1 MSDFYTCVTVK
12 GRNVLYRGIENGKRV
27 KKKIEFYPTLFVTSQ
42 KKTQYQTLDG
52 EHVEP
57 VKPGDMYETRAF
69 VNKYDDVSGFNVYGN
84 MDFAYQF
91 IGEQHFGADV
101 DYDPSKI
108 VIANF
113 DIETTCDNGFPNPD
127 NPEEAIIAITIQ
139 VGDEIRV
146 FGLGEYSIPEHT
158 CTKYDDEAQLLLD
171 FLDYWEQK
179 DPDIMTGWNITFFDI
194 PYLYC
199 RMRHLLG
206 TKQANRLSPWK
217 QVNERPI
224 TIQGRTRTM
233 YDITGV
239 ANFDYLD
246 LYKKFTYVNQASYK
260 LDHIAFVE
268 LGEQKISYEEYG
280 SIADFYRKDFQKFME
295 YNVKDTLLVTGLEDK
310 LRLIELALALAYSAK
325 VNFMDVF
332 SQVRTWDQIIYHY
345 LAERNIVIPSKK
357 GTKKNAQYAGAYVKE
372 PIVGKHEW
380 IVSFDLNSL
389 YPHLIMQYNISPET
403 MIEQSEDDRFGIG
416 VDNLLKNS
424 PEMYNKPCYEK
435 IKQFTS
441 EGYSVAANG
450 TCYRKDVRGFLPEL
464 MEKMYLERKSFKKKM
479 IEAQKE
485 LEDLPNKNMISM
497 GRAGYTKKLKKDISK
512 YHNFQLVRKIQ
523 LNSAYG
529 AIGNEFFRYFN
540 VDMAEAITMSGQ
552 LSIQYIANELNAFLN
567 KTLDTG
573 DYDYV
578 VASDTD
584 SVYLRLGNLVDKVCP
599 NKSKSQVVEFL
610 NKSCAEI
617 IQPFIDRSYKLLAE
631 QMNAYENKMVME
643 REVIADVGIWTA
655 KKRYMLNVHDSEGIR
670 YDTPKL
676 KIMGIE
682 TTRSSTPQIARSAL
696 KETIALIL
704 TGTEP
709 ELQAKVEE
717 IRQEF
722 MVAAPE
728 EIAFPRSC
736 NGLAKYSNK
745 STIYEKGTP
754 IAVKGSLLFNYYL
767 KKHKLTKKYETI
779 NEGEKIKFLYLKSP
793 NPFGGIDGRDHV
805 ISFVSTLP
813 KEFDIIDF
821 IDYEKQFEKSF
832 LDPLRNILDV
842 VEWDYEKRASLE
854 DFFG

>member
-1 MSDFYTCVTVK
+1 
-12 GRNVLYRGIENGKRV
+12 
-27 KKKIEFYPTLFVTSQ
+27 
-42 KKTQYQTLDG
+42 
-52 EHVEP
+52 
-57 VKPGDMYETRAF
+57 
-69 VNKYDDVSGFNVYGN
+69 
-84 MDFAYQF
+84 
-91 IGEQHFGADV
+91 
-101 DYDPSKI
+101 
-108 VIANF
+108 
-113 DIETTCDNGFPNPD
+113 
-127 NPEEAIIAITIQ
+127 
-139 VGDEIRV
+139 
-146 FGLGEYSIPEHT
+146 
-158 CTKYDDEAQLLLD
+158 
-171 FLDYWEQK
+171 
-179 DPDIMTGWNITFFDI
+179 
-194 PYLYC
+194 
-199 RMRHLLG
+199 
-206 TKQANRLSPWK
+206 
-217 QVNERPI
+217 
-224 TIQGRTRTM
+224 
-233 YDITGV
+233 
-239 ANFDYLD
+239 
-246 LYKKFTYVNQASYK
+246 
-260 LDHIAFVE
+260 
-268 LGEQKISYEEYG
+268 
-280 SIADFYRKDFQKFME
+280 
-295 YNVKDTLLVTGLEDK
+295 
-310 LRLIELALALAYSAK
+310 
-325 VNFMDVF
+325 
-332 SQVRTWDQIIYHY
+332 
-345 LAERNIVIPSKK
+345 
-357 GTKKNAQYAGAYVKE
+357 
-372 PIVGKHEW
+372 
-380 IVSFDLNSL
+380 
-389 YPHLIMQYNISPET
+389 
-403 MIEQSEDDRFGIG
+403 
-416 VDNLLKNS
+416 
-424 PEMYNKPCYEK
+424 
-435 IKQFTS
+435 
-441 EGYSVAANG
+441 
-450 TCYRKDVRGFLPEL
+450 

-523 LNSAYG
+523 LNSADG

-709 ELQAKVEE
+709 ELQTKVEE

-754 IAVKGSLLFNYYL
+754 IAVKGSLLFNHYL

-793 NPFGGIDGRDHV
+793 NPFGGIDGKDHV

>member
-1 MSDFYTCVTVK
+1 
-12 GRNVLYRGIENGKRV
+12 
-27 KKKIEFYPTLFVTSQ
+27 
-42 KKTQYQTLDG
+42 
-52 EHVEP
+52 
-57 VKPGDMYETRAF
+57 
-69 VNKYDDVSGFNVYGN
+69 
-84 MDFAYQF
+84 
-91 IGEQHFGADV
+91 
-101 DYDPSKI
+101 
-108 VIANF
+108 
-113 DIETTCDNGFPNPD
+113 
-127 NPEEAIIAITIQ
+127 
-139 VGDEIRV
+139 
-146 FGLGEYSIPEHT
+146 
-158 CTKYDDEAQLLLD
+158 
-171 FLDYWEQK
+171 
-179 DPDIMTGWNITFFDI
+179 
-194 PYLYC
+194 
-199 RMRHLLG
+199 
-206 TKQANRLSPWK
+206 
-217 QVNERPI
+217 
-224 TIQGRTRTM
+224 
-233 YDITGV
+233 
-239 ANFDYLD
+239 
-246 LYKKFTYVNQASYK
+246 
-260 LDHIAFVE
+260 
-268 LGEQKISYEEYG
+268 
-280 SIADFYRKDFQKFME
+280 
-295 YNVKDTLLVTGLEDK
+295 
-310 LRLIELALALAYSAK
+310 
-325 VNFMDVF
+325 
-332 SQVRTWDQIIYHY
+332 
-345 LAERNIVIPSKK
+345 
-357 GTKKNAQYAGAYVKE
+357 
-372 PIVGKHEW
+372 
-380 IVSFDLNSL
+380 
-389 YPHLIMQYNISPET
+389 
-403 MIEQSEDDRFGIG
+403 
-416 VDNLLKNS
+416 
-424 PEMYNKPCYEK
+424 
-435 IKQFTS
+435 
-441 EGYSVAANG
+441 
-450 TCYRKDVRGFLPEL
+450 
-464 MEKMYLERKSFKKKM
+464 
-479 IEAQKE
+479 
-485 LEDLPNKNMISM
+485 
-497 GRAGYTKKLKKDISK
+497 
-512 YHNFQLVRKIQ
+512 
-523 LNSAYG
+523 
-529 AIGNEFFRYFN
+529 
-540 VDMAEAITMSGQ
+540 MSGQ

-617 IQPFIDRSYKLLAE
+617 IQPFIDKSYKLLAE

-754 IAVKGSLLFNYYL
+754 IAVKGSLLFNHYL

-793 NPFGGIDGRDHV
+793 NPFGGIDGKDHV

>member
-1 MSDFYTCVTVK
+1 
-12 GRNVLYRGIENGKRV
+12 
-27 KKKIEFYPTLFVTSQ
+27 
-42 KKTQYQTLDG
+42 
-52 EHVEP
+52 
-57 VKPGDMYETRAF
+57 
-69 VNKYDDVSGFNVYGN
+69 
-84 MDFAYQF
+84 
-91 IGEQHFGADV
+91 
-101 DYDPSKI
+101 
-108 VIANF
+108 
-113 DIETTCDNGFPNPD
+113 
-127 NPEEAIIAITIQ
+127 
-139 VGDEIRV
+139 
-146 FGLGEYSIPEHT
+146 
-158 CTKYDDEAQLLLD
+158 
-171 FLDYWEQK
+171 
-179 DPDIMTGWNITFFDI
+179 
-194 PYLYC
+194 
-199 RMRHLLG
+199 
-206 TKQANRLSPWK
+206 
-217 QVNERPI
+217 
-224 TIQGRTRTM
+224 
-233 YDITGV
+233 
-239 ANFDYLD
+239 
-246 LYKKFTYVNQASYK
+246 
-260 LDHIAFVE
+260 
-268 LGEQKISYEEYG
+268 
-280 SIADFYRKDFQKFME
+280 
-295 YNVKDTLLVTGLEDK
+295 
-310 LRLIELALALAYSAK
+310 
-325 VNFMDVF
+325 
-332 SQVRTWDQIIYHY
+332 
-345 LAERNIVIPSKK
+345 
-357 GTKKNAQYAGAYVKE
+357 
-372 PIVGKHEW
+372 
-380 IVSFDLNSL
+380 
-389 YPHLIMQYNISPET
+389 
-403 MIEQSEDDRFGIG
+403 
-416 VDNLLKNS
+416 
-424 PEMYNKPCYEK
+424 
-435 IKQFTS
+435 
-441 EGYSVAANG
+441 
-450 TCYRKDVRGFLPEL
+450 
-464 MEKMYLERKSFKKKM
+464 M

-485 LEDLPNKNMISM
+485 LEDLPNKNMPSL

-617 IQPFIDRSYKLLAE
+617 IQPFIDKSYKLLAE

-754 IAVKGSLLFNYYL
+754 IAVKGSLLFNHYL

-779 NEGEKIKFLYLKSP
+779 NEGEKIKFIYLKSP
-793 NPFGGIDGRDHV
+793 NPFGGIDGKDHV

>member
-1 MSDFYTCVTVK
+1 
-12 GRNVLYRGIENGKRV
+12 
-27 KKKIEFYPTLFVTSQ
+27 
-42 KKTQYQTLDG
+42 
-52 EHVEP
+52 
-57 VKPGDMYETRAF
+57 
-69 VNKYDDVSGFNVYGN
+69 
-84 MDFAYQF
+84 
-91 IGEQHFGADV
+91 
-101 DYDPSKI
+101 
-108 VIANF
+108 
-113 DIETTCDNGFPNPD
+113 
-127 NPEEAIIAITIQ
+127 
-139 VGDEIRV
+139 
-146 FGLGEYSIPEHT
+146 
-158 CTKYDDEAQLLLD
+158 
-171 FLDYWEQK
+171 
-179 DPDIMTGWNITFFDI
+179 
-194 PYLYC
+194 
-199 RMRHLLG
+199 
-206 TKQANRLSPWK
+206 
-217 QVNERPI
+217 
-224 TIQGRTRTM
+224 
-233 YDITGV
+233 
-239 ANFDYLD
+239 
-246 LYKKFTYVNQASYK
+246 
-260 LDHIAFVE
+260 
-268 LGEQKISYEEYG
+268 
-280 SIADFYRKDFQKFME
+280 
-295 YNVKDTLLVTGLEDK
+295 
-310 LRLIELALALAYSAK
+310 
-325 VNFMDVF
+325 
-332 SQVRTWDQIIYHY
+332 
-345 LAERNIVIPSKK
+345 
-357 GTKKNAQYAGAYVKE
+357 
-372 PIVGKHEW
+372 
-380 IVSFDLNSL
+380 
-389 YPHLIMQYNISPET
+389 
-403 MIEQSEDDRFGIG
+403 
-416 VDNLLKNS
+416 
-424 PEMYNKPCYEK
+424 
-435 IKQFTS
+435 
-441 EGYSVAANG
+441 
-450 TCYRKDVRGFLPEL
+450 
-464 MEKMYLERKSFKKKM
+464 M

-485 LEDLPNKNMISM
+485 LEDLPNKNMISL

-552 LSIQYIANELNAFLN
+552 LSIQYIANKLNEFLN
-567 KTLDTG
+567 ETLKTG

-584 SVYLRLGNLVDKVCP
+584 SVYLRLGNLVRAAAPDKTD
-599 NKSKSQVVEFL
+599 SQVVDFL
-610 NKSCAEI
+610 NKSCEKI
-617 IQPFIDRSYKLLAE
+617 IQPFIDKSYKLLAE

-793 NPFGGIDGRDHV
+793 NPFGGIDGKDHV

>member
-1 MSDFYTCVTVK
+1 
-12 GRNVLYRGIENGKRV
+12 
-27 KKKIEFYPTLFVTSQ
+27 
-42 KKTQYQTLDG
+42 
-52 EHVEP
+52 
-57 VKPGDMYETRAF
+57 
-69 VNKYDDVSGFNVYGN
+69 
-84 MDFAYQF
+84 
-91 IGEQHFGADV
+91 
-101 DYDPSKI
+101 
-108 VIANF
+108 
-113 DIETTCDNGFPNPD
+113 
-127 NPEEAIIAITIQ
+127 
-139 VGDEIRV
+139 
-146 FGLGEYSIPEHT
+146 
-158 CTKYDDEAQLLLD
+158 
-171 FLDYWEQK
+171 
-179 DPDIMTGWNITFFDI
+179 
-194 PYLYC
+194 
-199 RMRHLLG
+199 
-206 TKQANRLSPWK
+206 
-217 QVNERPI
+217 
-224 TIQGRTRTM
+224 
-233 YDITGV
+233 
-239 ANFDYLD
+239 
-246 LYKKFTYVNQASYK
+246 
-260 LDHIAFVE
+260 
-268 LGEQKISYEEYG
+268 
-280 SIADFYRKDFQKFME
+280 
-295 YNVKDTLLVTGLEDK
+295 
-310 LRLIELALALAYSAK
+310 
-325 VNFMDVF
+325 
-332 SQVRTWDQIIYHY
+332 
-345 LAERNIVIPSKK
+345 
-357 GTKKNAQYAGAYVKE
+357 
-372 PIVGKHEW
+372 
-380 IVSFDLNSL
+380 
-389 YPHLIMQYNISPET
+389 
-403 MIEQSEDDRFGIG
+403 
-416 VDNLLKNS
+416 
-424 PEMYNKPCYEK
+424 
-435 IKQFTS
+435 
-441 EGYSVAANG
+441 
-450 TCYRKDVRGFLPEL
+450 
-464 MEKMYLERKSFKKKM
+464 M

-485 LEDLPNKNMISM
+485 LEDLPNKNMPSL

-552 LSIQYIANELNAFLN
+552 LSIQYIANKLNEFLN
-567 KTLDTG
+567 ETLKTG

-584 SVYLRLGNLVDKVCP
+584 SVYLRLGNLVRAAAP
-599 NKSKSQVVEFL
+599 NKTDSQVVEFL

>member
-1 MSDFYTCVTVK
+1 
-12 GRNVLYRGIENGKRV
+12 
-27 KKKIEFYPTLFVTSQ
+27 
-42 KKTQYQTLDG
+42 
-52 EHVEP
+52 
-57 VKPGDMYETRAF
+57 
-69 VNKYDDVSGFNVYGN
+69 
-84 MDFAYQF
+84 
-91 IGEQHFGADV
+91 
-101 DYDPSKI
+101 
-108 VIANF
+108 
-113 DIETTCDNGFPNPD
+113 
-127 NPEEAIIAITIQ
+127 
-139 VGDEIRV
+139 
-146 FGLGEYSIPEHT
+146 
-158 CTKYDDEAQLLLD
+158 
-171 FLDYWEQK
+171 
-179 DPDIMTGWNITFFDI
+179 
-194 PYLYC
+194 
-199 RMRHLLG
+199 
-206 TKQANRLSPWK
+206 
-217 QVNERPI
+217 
-224 TIQGRTRTM
+224 
-233 YDITGV
+233 
-239 ANFDYLD
+239 
-246 LYKKFTYVNQASYK
+246 
-260 LDHIAFVE
+260 
-268 LGEQKISYEEYG
+268 
-280 SIADFYRKDFQKFME
+280 
-295 YNVKDTLLVTGLEDK
+295 
-310 LRLIELALALAYSAK
+310 
-325 VNFMDVF
+325 
-332 SQVRTWDQIIYHY
+332 
-345 LAERNIVIPSKK
+345 
-357 GTKKNAQYAGAYVKE
+357 
-372 PIVGKHEW
+372 
-380 IVSFDLNSL
+380 
-389 YPHLIMQYNISPET
+389 
-403 MIEQSEDDRFGIG
+403 
-416 VDNLLKNS
+416 
-424 PEMYNKPCYEK
+424 
-435 IKQFTS
+435 
-441 EGYSVAANG
+441 
-450 TCYRKDVRGFLPEL
+450 

-479 IEAQKE
+479 IESQKE
-485 LEDLPNKNMISM
+485 LEDLPNKNMISL

-529 AIGNEFFRYFN
+529 AIGNEYFRYFN

-552 LSIQYIANELNAFLN
+552 LSIQYIANKLNEFLN
-567 KTLDTG
+567 KTLNTG
-573 DYDYV
+573 DFDYV

-617 IQPFIDRSYKLLAE
+617 IQPFIDKSYKLLAE

-709 ELQAKVEE
+709 ELQVKVEE

-722 MVAAPE
+722 MSAAPE
-728 EIAFPRSC
+728 DIAFPRSC

-779 NEGEKIKFLYLKSP
+779 NEGEKIKFIYLKSP
-793 NPFGGIDGRDHV
+793 NPFGGFDGRDHV

-842 VEWDYEKRASLE
+842 VKWDYEKRASLE

>member
-1 MSDFYTCVTVK
+1 LV
-12 GRNVLYRGIENGKRV
+12 
-27 KKKIEFYPTLFVTSQ
+27 
-42 KKTQYQTLDG
+42 
-52 EHVEP
+52 
-57 VKPGDMYETRAF
+57 RA
-69 VNKYDDVSGFNVYGN
+69 
-84 MDFAYQF
+84 
-91 IGEQHFGADV
+91 
-101 DYDPSKI
+101 
-108 VIANF
+108 
-113 DIETTCDNGFPNPD
+113 
-127 NPEEAIIAITIQ
+127 
-139 VGDEIRV
+139 
-146 FGLGEYSIPEHT
+146 
-158 CTKYDDEAQLLLD
+158 
-171 FLDYWEQK
+171 
-179 DPDIMTGWNITFFDI
+179 
-194 PYLYC
+194 
-199 RMRHLLG
+199 
-206 TKQANRLSPWK
+206 
-217 QVNERPI
+217 
-224 TIQGRTRTM
+224 
-233 YDITGV
+233 
-239 ANFDYLD
+239 
-246 LYKKFTYVNQASYK
+246 
-260 LDHIAFVE
+260 
-268 LGEQKISYEEYG
+268 
-280 SIADFYRKDFQKFME
+280 
-295 YNVKDTLLVTGLEDK
+295 
-310 LRLIELALALAYSAK
+310 
-325 VNFMDVF
+325 
-332 SQVRTWDQIIYHY
+332 
-345 LAERNIVIPSKK
+345 
-357 GTKKNAQYAGAYVKE
+357 
-372 PIVGKHEW
+372 
-380 IVSFDLNSL
+380 
-389 YPHLIMQYNISPET
+389 
-403 MIEQSEDDRFGIG
+403 
-416 VDNLLKNS
+416 
-424 PEMYNKPCYEK
+424 
-435 IKQFTS
+435 
-441 EGYSVAANG
+441 AA
-450 TCYRKDVRGFLPEL
+450 
-464 MEKMYLERKSFKKKM
+464 
-479 IEAQKE
+479 
-485 LEDLPNKNMISM
+485 PNK
-497 GRAGYTKKLKKDISK
+497 
-512 YHNFQLVRKIQ
+512 
-523 LNSAYG
+523 
-529 AIGNEFFRYFN
+529 
-540 VDMAEAITMSGQ
+540 
-552 LSIQYIANELNAFLN
+552 
-567 KTLDTG
+567 
-573 DYDYV
+573 
-578 VASDTD
+578 TD
-584 SVYLRLGNLVDKVCP
+584 
-599 NKSKSQVVEFL
+599 SQVVEFL

>member
-1 MSDFYTCVTVK
+1 
-12 GRNVLYRGIENGKRV
+12 
-27 KKKIEFYPTLFVTSQ
+27 
-42 KKTQYQTLDG
+42 
-52 EHVEP
+52 
-57 VKPGDMYETRAF
+57 
-69 VNKYDDVSGFNVYGN
+69 
-84 MDFAYQF
+84 
-91 IGEQHFGADV
+91 
-101 DYDPSKI
+101 
-108 VIANF
+108 
-113 DIETTCDNGFPNPD
+113 
-127 NPEEAIIAITIQ
+127 
-139 VGDEIRV
+139 
-146 FGLGEYSIPEHT
+146 
-158 CTKYDDEAQLLLD
+158 
-171 FLDYWEQK
+171 
-179 DPDIMTGWNITFFDI
+179 
-194 PYLYC
+194 
-199 RMRHLLG
+199 
-206 TKQANRLSPWK
+206 
-217 QVNERPI
+217 
-224 TIQGRTRTM
+224 
-233 YDITGV
+233 
-239 ANFDYLD
+239 
-246 LYKKFTYVNQASYK
+246 
-260 LDHIAFVE
+260 
-268 LGEQKISYEEYG
+268 
-280 SIADFYRKDFQKFME
+280 
-295 YNVKDTLLVTGLEDK
+295 
-310 LRLIELALALAYSAK
+310 
-325 VNFMDVF
+325 
-332 SQVRTWDQIIYHY
+332 
-345 LAERNIVIPSKK
+345 
-357 GTKKNAQYAGAYVKE
+357 
-372 PIVGKHEW
+372 
-380 IVSFDLNSL
+380 
-389 YPHLIMQYNISPET
+389 
-403 MIEQSEDDRFGIG
+403 
-416 VDNLLKNS
+416 
-424 PEMYNKPCYEK
+424 
-435 IKQFTS
+435 
-441 EGYSVAANG
+441 
-450 TCYRKDVRGFLPEL
+450 

>member
-1 MSDFYTCVTVK
+1 
-12 GRNVLYRGIENGKRV
+12 
-27 KKKIEFYPTLFVTSQ
+27 
-42 KKTQYQTLDG
+42 
-52 EHVEP
+52 
-57 VKPGDMYETRAF
+57 
-69 VNKYDDVSGFNVYGN
+69 
-84 MDFAYQF
+84 
-91 IGEQHFGADV
+91 
-101 DYDPSKI
+101 
-108 VIANF
+108 
-113 DIETTCDNGFPNPD
+113 
-127 NPEEAIIAITIQ
+127 
-139 VGDEIRV
+139 
-146 FGLGEYSIPEHT
+146 
-158 CTKYDDEAQLLLD
+158 
-171 FLDYWEQK
+171 
-179 DPDIMTGWNITFFDI
+179 
-194 PYLYC
+194 
-199 RMRHLLG
+199 
-206 TKQANRLSPWK
+206 
-217 QVNERPI
+217 
-224 TIQGRTRTM
+224 
-233 YDITGV
+233 
-239 ANFDYLD
+239 
-246 LYKKFTYVNQASYK
+246 
-260 LDHIAFVE
+260 
-268 LGEQKISYEEYG
+268 
-280 SIADFYRKDFQKFME
+280 
-295 YNVKDTLLVTGLEDK
+295 
-310 LRLIELALALAYSAK
+310 
-325 VNFMDVF
+325 
-332 SQVRTWDQIIYHY
+332 
-345 LAERNIVIPSKK
+345 
-357 GTKKNAQYAGAYVKE
+357 
-372 PIVGKHEW
+372 
-380 IVSFDLNSL
+380 
-389 YPHLIMQYNISPET
+389 
-403 MIEQSEDDRFGIG
+403 
-416 VDNLLKNS
+416 
-424 PEMYNKPCYEK
+424 
-435 IKQFTS
+435 
-441 EGYSVAANG
+441 
-450 TCYRKDVRGFLPEL
+450 
-464 MEKMYLERKSFKKKM
+464 M

-485 LEDLPNKNMISM
+485 LEDLPNKNMPSL

-617 IQPFIDRSYKLLAE
+617 IQPFIDKSYKLLAE

-754 IAVKGSLLFNYYL
+754 IAVKGSLLFNHYL

-793 NPFGGIDGRDHV
+793 NPFGGIDGKDHV